1 MSGET
6 NELQKKHIC
15 VGILAHVDA
24 GKTTLAERLLYL
36 GGSIRKLGRVDHGDT
51 FLDTDA
57 QERARGITIFSKQAQ
72 LTLGDWEVTLL
83 DTPGHVDF
91 SAEMERALQVLDYA
105 ILVISGTDGVQ
116 GHARTLWKLLKR
128 HEVPTFLFINK
139 MDLAAGREGSLL
151 EDLQAQLG
159 DGIVDF
165 GNLTYLDEG
174 ALDRDG
180 SSREMPT
187 DSIYRTQSD
196 AVDSEFMENVAVCD
210 EAALEY
216 YLENGYVELS
226 HIRRMISERK
236 VFPCFFGSALKGQ
249 GVESFMTCVSC
260 CMQKQE
266 YAREFGAKVFK
277 ISRDEQGNRLTHMK
291 VTGGAL
297 KVKDLLSGASH
308 YKGNSEGDGTWQE
321 KVNQIR
327 IYSGVGY
334 QPVNEAVAGQI
345 IAVTGLT
352 QTYSGQGLGA
362 EQASEQPSLEPVLT
376 YQVILP
382 PECDVYQSFLKLRE
396 LEEEDP
402 TLHIVWQEIGSEI
415 HIQLMGEVQIEVLRT
430 VIWERFGL
438 DIRFGAGSI
447 VYKERIAS
455 AVEGVGHFEPLRHYA
470 EVHLWMEPGEPGS
483 GLTFA
488 TKCSEDVLSRNWQ
501 RLILTHLEE
510 RVHKGVLT
518 GSELTDTRITLI
530 AGRAH
535 IKHTEGGDF
544 RQATYRAVRHG
555 LMCASSE
562 LLEPVYSFRLEL
574 PTENLGRAMND
585 VQRMYGRFDT
595 PDAIRDMAV
604 LTGVAPVATMQGYQM
619 EVAAY
624 TKGLG
629 RLSCTLQGYE
639 PCHNAEEVIEAIGY
653 EPEADVEHTADSVFC
668 GHGVGFVVP
677 WEQVYDY
684 MHIET
689 GLNGSTAGRLGWDG
703 EPVNWSAAEDA
714 SAKEFGRDTE
724 AEDAFDRS
732 GAGTGVHAFQ
742 PRRKS
747 DNYTEEIIGQDEIN
761 EIFRRT
767 YGSNERTK
775 KGWEGRKKKIPEPY
789 MGQTVSYKPT
799 SKTSTEEY
807 LLVDGYNIIFA
818 WQDLKELSEVNID
831 AARDRLADVLC
842 NYQGYKK
849 CRVILVFDAYRV
861 KNHAETVIS
870 YHNIHIVYTK
880 ESETADNYIART
892 ATKLEGQYRVTVA
905 TSDALVQMII
915 WGKGA
920 TRLSAQGLKEEI
932 ESLSRSMQELYIKDS
947 KSIKNSIDFSGS
959 Q

>member
-1 MSGET
+1 MGIQPE
-6 NELQKKHIC
+6 NLPPQHIC

-57 QERARGITIFSKQAQ
+57 QERARGITIFSKQA
-72 LTLGDWEVTLL
+72 LLAVGDKAITLL
-83 DTPGHVDF
+83 DTPGHADF

-105 ILVISGTDGVQ
+105 VLVISGTDGVQ
-116 GHARTLWKLLKR
+116 GHVHTLWKLLKR

-139 MDLAAGREGSLL
+139 MDLAAGREGALL
-151 EDLQAQLG
+151 EELQARLG
-159 DGIVDF
+159 DGFVDF
-165 GNLTYLDEG
+165 
-174 ALDRDG
+174 
-180 SSREMPT
+180 
-187 DSIYRTQSD
+187 SD
-196 AVDSEFMENVAVCD
+196 ITNPDFMENIAVCD

-216 YLENGYVELS
+216 YLEKGCVEMS
-226 HIRRMISERK
+226 HIRSMIAARK

-249 GVESFMTCVSC
+249 GVEGFMKHMS
-260 CMQKQE
+260 E
-266 YAREFGAKVFK
+266 YIQQPKYPKEFGARIFK

-291 VTGGAL
+291 ITGGVL
-297 KVKDLLSGASH
+297 KVKALLSGASH
-308 YKGNSEGDGTWQE
+308 YRGNDEGADIWQE
-321 KVNQIR
+321 KANQIR
-327 IYSGVGY
+327 IYSGAGY
-334 QPVNEAVAGQI
+334 QAVNEAVSGQI
-345 IAVTGLT
+345 CTVTGLT
-352 QTYSGQGLGA
+352 QTYAGQGIGTCQTL
-362 EQASEQPSLEPVLT
+362 EQPFLEPVLN
-376 YQVILP
+376 YQVILSP
-382 PECDVYQSFLKLRE
+382 DCDVYQSFLKLRE

-402 TLHIVWQEIGSEI
+402 TLHIVWQEKNSEI

-430 VIWERFGL
+430 VILERFGL
-438 DIRFGAGSI
+438 DVRFGAGSI

-483 GLTFA
+483 GMTFA
-488 TKCSEDVLSRNWQ
+488 AKCSEDVLDRNWQ

-510 RVHKGVLT
+510 RAHKGVLT

-555 LMCASSE
+555 LMYAASE

-585 VQRMYGRFDT
+585 IQRMHGRFDT
-595 PDAIRDMAV
+595 PDAAGDTAV

-624 TKGLG
+624 TRGLG
-629 RLSCTLQGYE
+629 RLFCTLQGYE
-639 PCHNAEEVIEAIGY
+639 PCHNAEEVIAAIGY
-653 EPEADVEHTADSVFC
+653 EPEADLEHTADSVFC
-668 GHGVGFVVP
+668 GHGAGFVVP

-689 GLNGSTAGRLGWDG
+689 MPEGSEHGRKSQG
-703 EPVNWSAAEDA
+703 
-714 SAKEFGRDTE
+714 
-724 AEDAFDRS
+724 
-732 GAGTGVHAFQ
+732 FQ
-742 PRRKS
+742 PRRRS
-747 DNYTEEIIGQDEIN
+747 DNYTEEIIGQEEID

-775 KGWEGRKKKIPEPY
+775 KGWEGRKKKVSEPY
-789 MGQTVSYKPT
+789 MGQTSQYKPAP
-799 SKTSTEEY
+799 KANAEEY

-818 WQDLKELSEVNID
+818 WQDLKELAEINID
-831 AARDRLADVLC
+831 AARDRLADMLC
-842 NYQGYKK
+842 NYQGYQK
-849 CRVILVFDAYRV
+849 CHVILVFDAYRV
-861 KNHAETVIS
+861 KNHAETVTP

-880 ESETADNYIART
+880 EAETADNYIART
-892 ATKLEGQYRVTVA
+892 AARMEGQYKVTVA

-920 TRLSAQGLKEEI
+920 VRLSAQGLLEEMQKLSASLQETYLQGNHSLKNTVLGADRQTVVPDEKEV
-932 ESLSRSMQELYIKDS
+932 
-947 KSIKNSIDFSGS
+947 
-959 Q
+959 